1 MRPAND
7 LLTKPPGPLLG
18 LWSWQYLNLF
28 KTLKLVTSK
37 RVKGFYAK
45 FPSIFPPGEKFPDFT
60 LKDIHGNVH
69 RMSDYL
75 GKKYV
80 VLTTGAVT

>member
-7 LLTKPPGPLLG
+7 FVRKPHGPLMG
-18 LWSWQYLNLF
+18 FWSWQYLDIF
-28 KTLKLVTSK
+28 KTLKMVSSK
-37 RVKGFYAK
+37 RVKGFYEN
-45 FPSIFPPGEKFPDFT
+45 FPSILPPGEKFPDFE

-69 RMSDYL
+69 KMSDYI

-80 VLTTGAVT
+80 VLTTGAIT